1 MSVSGCVRQVSPDAE
16 YVLLRKSCDTTQ
28 DPVRK
33 AFYLLLRSTTIDK
46 PCQEFQDFV
55 GIWESLEDNSTESW
69 EIYEMLEKILLWSGS
84 TNVLQFYFTFYPG
97 EALSERKPDT
107 ILEFAMRYPR
117 SFFSLSNVTD
127 MLELTN
133 SFPYAFND
141 LEDAERIVS
150 VFQAYAESK
159 EELPNRNVA
168 KEFVQM
174 VQEQVKE
181 FKREQQRFRE

>member
-1 MSVSGCVRQVSPDAE
+1 
-16 YVLLRKSCDTTQ
+16 
-28 DPVRK
+28 
-33 AFYLLLRSTTIDK
+33 
-46 PCQEFQDFV
+46 
-55 GIWESLEDNSTESW
+55 
-69 EIYEMLEKILLWSGS
+69 MLEAI
-84 TNVLQFYFTFYPG
+84 
-97 EALSERKPDT
+97 
-107 ILEFAMRYPR
+107 
-117 SFFSLSNVTD
+117 SNVTD